1 MVCSGCD
8 QRHWCSFP
16 SHRAYKSSAQAMVRC
31 CPWDKEYS
39 AWSLP
44 LKQKD
49 LQGIAHNR
57 SGQEL
62 QRWCQQGTS
71 RKPEKALGHGIR
83 PRFTSCIPRN
93 HSIPTFNIK
102 LASSSNGFKVP
113 KATSWADFGQRNAA
127 RVAAIHWIACQVD
140 HTAMISTPNWLKT
153 ERQRNPM

>member
-31 CPWDKEYS
+31 CPWDKEYT

-71 RKPEKALGHGIR
+71 RKPEKALDVTGFQRVMALDLALQVAYPEIIQF
-83 PRFTSCIPRN
+83 P
-93 HSIPTFNIK
+93 HST
-102 LASSSNGFKVP
+102 LS
-113 KATSWADFGQRNAA
+113 
-127 RVAAIHWIACQVD
+127 
-140 HTAMISTPNWLKT
+140 
-153 ERQRNPM
+153 